1 MEELEGKG
9 KTEPTRQEYI
19 QMAFEQGFV
28 NKGKAERISY
38 DDIPTALE
46 EELESNEKA
55 DRTPEEYM
63 QMVLDLARR
72 GEGKVSPN
80 PMVGCVV
87 VKEGRVIATGY
98 HESYG
103 GYHAE
108 RNALL
113 NCTENVAGAE
123 LYVNLEPCCHYGKTP
138 PCTDIILEKKIKKV
152 YVGCLDSNPKVAG
165 KGVKILREHGVEVE
179 TGILEQQCRELNEIF
194 FHYMEQRMPFVAM
207 KYAMTLDGKIA
218 CETGD
223 SKWVTEAETR
233 GYVQRLRNC
242 YRGIMAGIGTVLA
255 DDPML
260 DCRLKGGRNPVRII
274 CDARLR
280 IPRDSKIVA
289 TAKEIETIIVWNY
302 HAAAEFYS
310 DGWAVEHLQEER
322 QQRNTKEAQGREH
335 MAPQKIP
342 DRLTETMVYL
352 EKKGITLLE
361 NPLKSGT
368 DVPQLDLQVLFGQ
381 LAARGIDSILLEG
394 GGTLNASALRENLV
408 QRVYAFIAPKL
419 VAGANAKTPVEG
431 EGISY
436 MKDAI
441 KLKHIQVSLFG
452 VDICVSG
459 RVGEERVCL
468 PES

>member
-1 MEELEGKG
+1 MLF
-9 KTEPTRQEYI
+9 R
-19 QMAFEQGFV
+19 
-28 NKGKAERISY
+28 
-38 DDIPTALE
+38 
-46 EELESNEKA
+46 
-55 DRTPEEYM
+55 
-63 QMVLDLARR
+63 
-72 GEGKVSPN
+72 SPN

-98 HESYG
+98 HEAYG

-113 NCTENVAGAE
+113 HCTEDPTGAE

-138 PCTDIILEKKIKKV
+138 PCTEIILEKKIKKV

-165 KGVKILREHGVEVE
+165 KGIEILREHGVSVE
-179 TGILEQQCRELNEIF
+179 TGILEQECRALNEVF
-194 FHYMEQRMPFVAM
+194 FHYMEQKMPFVAM

-233 GYVQRLRNC
+233 GYVQRLRNR

-260 DCRLKGGRNPVRII
+260 NCRLKGGRNPVRII

-280 IPRDSKIVA
+280 IPWDSQIVA

-302 HAAAEFYS
+302 RAAEQFYS
-310 DGWAVEHLQEER
+310 MDKDAEHPKDEKQRQEH
-322 QQRNTKEAQGREH
+322 TKETQRRDHKAYQR
-335 MAPQKIP
+335 IP

-352 EKKGITLLE
+352 ESKGITLLE

-368 DVPQLDLQVLFGQ
+368 TVPQLDLKVLFAQ

-436 MKDAI
+436 MKDAV
-441 KLKHIQVSLFG
+441 KLEHIQVSLFG

-459 RVGEERVCL
+459 RVGEENTCL

>member
-1 MEELEGKG
+1 MG
-9 KTEPTRQEYI
+9 
-19 QMAFEQGFV
+19 
-28 NKGKAERISY
+28 
-38 DDIPTALE
+38 
-46 EELESNEKA
+46 ELESKEKTE
-55 DRTPEEYM
+55 RTPEDYM
-63 QMVLDLARR
+63 RMVLELARR

-98 HESYG
+98 HEAYG

-113 NCTENVAGAE
+113 HCTEDPTGAE

-138 PCTDIILEKKIKKV
+138 PCTEIILEKKIKKV

-165 KGVKILREHGVEVE
+165 KGIEILREHGVSVE
-179 TGILEQQCRELNEIF
+179 TGILEQECRALNEVF
-194 FHYMEQRMPFVAM
+194 FHYMEQKMPFVAM

-233 GYVQRLRNC
+233 GYVQRLRNR

-260 DCRLKGGRNPVRII
+260 NCRLKGGRNPVRII

-280 IPRDSKIVA
+280 IPWDSQIVA

-302 HAAAEFYS
+302 RAAEQFYS
-310 DGWAVEHLQEER
+310 MDKDAEHPKEEKQRQEH
-322 QQRNTKEAQGREH
+322 TKETQRRDHKAYQR
-335 MAPQKIP
+335 IP

-352 EKKGITLLE
+352 ESKGITLLE

-368 DVPQLDLQVLFGQ
+368 TVPQLDLKVLFAQ

-436 MKDAI
+436 MKDAV
-441 KLKHIQVSLFG
+441 KLEHIQVSLFG

-459 RVGEERVCL
+459 RVGEENTCL

>member
-1 MEELEGKG
+1 MG
-9 KTEPTRQEYI
+9 
-19 QMAFEQGFV
+19 
-28 NKGKAERISY
+28 
-38 DDIPTALE
+38 
-46 EELESNEKA
+46 ELESKEKTE
-55 DRTPEEYM
+55 RTPEDYM
-63 QMVLDLARR
+63 QMVLELARR

-98 HESYG
+98 HEAYG

-113 NCTENVAGAE
+113 HCTEDPTGAE

-138 PCTDIILEKKIKKV
+138 PCTEIILEKKIKKV

-165 KGVKILREHGVEVE
+165 KGIEILREHGVSVE
-179 TGILEQQCRELNEIF
+179 TGILEQECRALNEVF
-194 FHYMEQRMPFVAM
+194 FHYMEQKMPFVAM

-233 GYVQRLRNC
+233 GYVQRLRNR
-242 YRGIMAGIGTVLA
+242 YRGTMAGIGTVLA

-260 DCRLKGGRNPVRII
+260 NCRLKGGRNPVRII

-280 IPRDSKIVA
+280 IPWDSQIVA

-302 HAAAEFYS
+302 RAAEQFYS
-310 DGWAVEHLQEER
+310 MDKDAEHPKDEKQRQEH
-322 QQRNTKEAQGREH
+322 TKETQRRDHKAYQR
-335 MAPQKIP
+335 IP

-352 EKKGITLLE
+352 ESKGITLLE

-368 DVPQLDLQVLFGQ
+368 TVPQLDLKVLFAQ

-394 GGTLNASALRENLV
+394 GGTLNASALRQNLV

-436 MKDAI
+436 MKDAV
-441 KLKHIQVSLFG
+441 KLEHIQVSLFG

-459 RVGEERVCL
+459 RVGEENTCL

>member
-1 MEELEGKG
+1 MG
-9 KTEPTRQEYI
+9 
-19 QMAFEQGFV
+19 
-28 NKGKAERISY
+28 
-38 DDIPTALE
+38 
-46 EELESNEKA
+46 ELESKEKTE
-55 DRTPEEYM
+55 RTPGDYM
-63 QMVLDLARR
+63 QMVLELARR

-98 HESYG
+98 HEAYG

-113 NCTENVAGAE
+113 HCTEDPTGAE

-138 PCTDIILEKKIKKV
+138 PCTEIILEKKIKKV

-165 KGVKILREHGVEVE
+165 KGIEILREHGVSVE
-179 TGILEQQCRELNEIF
+179 TGILEQECRALNEVF
-194 FHYMEQRMPFVAM
+194 FHYMEQKMPFVAM

-233 GYVQRLRNC
+233 GYVQRLRNR

-260 DCRLKGGRNPVRII
+260 NCRLKGGRNPVRII

-280 IPRDSKIVA
+280 IPWDSQIVA

-302 HAAAEFYS
+302 WAAEQFYS
-310 DGWAVEHLQEER
+310 MDKDAEHPKDEKQRQEH
-322 QQRNTKEAQGREH
+322 TKETQRRDHKAYQR
-335 MAPQKIP
+335 IP

-352 EKKGITLLE
+352 ESKGITLLE

-368 DVPQLDLQVLFGQ
+368 TVPQLDLKVLFAQ

-436 MKDAI
+436 MKDAV
-441 KLKHIQVSLFG
+441 KLEHIQVSLFG

-459 RVGEERVCL
+459 RVGEENTCL

>member
-1 MEELEGKG
+1 MG
-9 KTEPTRQEYI
+9 
-19 QMAFEQGFV
+19 
-28 NKGKAERISY
+28 
-38 DDIPTALE
+38 
-46 EELESNEKA
+46 ELESKEKTE
-55 DRTPEEYM
+55 RTPEDYM
-63 QMVLDLARR
+63 QMVLELARR

-98 HESYG
+98 HEAYG

-113 NCTENVAGAE
+113 HCTEDPTGAE

-138 PCTDIILEKKIKKV
+138 PCTEIILEKKIKKV

-165 KGVKILREHGVEVE
+165 KGIEILREHGVSVE
-179 TGILEQQCRELNEIF
+179 TGILEQECRALNEVF
-194 FHYMEQRMPFVAM
+194 FHYMEQKMPFVAM

-233 GYVQRLRNC
+233 GYVQRLRNR

-260 DCRLKGGRNPVRII
+260 NCRLKGGRNPVRII

-280 IPRDSKIVA
+280 IPWDSQIVA

-302 HAAAEFYS
+302 RAAEQFYS
-310 DGWAVEHLQEER
+310 MDKDAEHPKEEKQRQEH
-322 QQRNTKEAQGREH
+322 TKETQRRDHKAYQR
-335 MAPQKIP
+335 IP

-352 EKKGITLLE
+352 ESKGITLLE

-368 DVPQLDLQVLFGQ
+368 TVPQLDLKVLFAQ

-394 GGTLNASALRENLV
+394 GGTLNASALRQNLV

-436 MKDAI
+436 MKDAV
-441 KLKHIQVSLFG
+441 KLEHIQVSLFG

-459 RVGEERVCL
+459 RVGEENTCL

>member
-1 MEELEGKG
+1 MG
-9 KTEPTRQEYI
+9 
-19 QMAFEQGFV
+19 
-28 NKGKAERISY
+28 
-38 DDIPTALE
+38 
-46 EELESNEKA
+46 ELESKEKTE
-55 DRTPEEYM
+55 RTPEDYM
-63 QMVLDLARR
+63 QMVLELARR

-98 HESYG
+98 HEAYG

-113 NCTENVAGAE
+113 HCTEDPTGAE

-138 PCTDIILEKKIKKV
+138 PCTEIILEKKIKKV

-165 KGVKILREHGVEVE
+165 KGIEILREHGVSVE
-179 TGILEQQCRELNEIF
+179 TGILEQECRALNEVF
-194 FHYMEQRMPFVAM
+194 FHYMEQKMPFVAM

-233 GYVQRLRNC
+233 GYVQRLRNR

-260 DCRLKGGRNPVRII
+260 NCRLKGGRNPVRII

-280 IPRDSKIVA
+280 IPWDSQIVA

-302 HAAAEFYS
+302 RAAEQFYS
-310 DGWAVEHLQEER
+310 MDKDAEHPKEEKQRQEH
-322 QQRNTKEAQGREH
+322 TKETQRRDHKAYQR
-335 MAPQKIP
+335 IP

-352 EKKGITLLE
+352 ESKGITLLE

-368 DVPQLDLQVLFGQ
+368 TVPQLDLKVLFAQ

-436 MKDAI
+436 MKDAV
-441 KLKHIQVSLFG
+441 KLEHIQVSLFG

-459 RVGEERVCL
+459 RVGEENTCL

>member
-1 MEELEGKG
+1 MG
-9 KTEPTRQEYI
+9 
-19 QMAFEQGFV
+19 
-28 NKGKAERISY
+28 
-38 DDIPTALE
+38 
-46 EELESNEKA
+46 ELESKEKTE
-55 DRTPEEYM
+55 RTPEDYM
-63 QMVLDLARR
+63 QMVLELARR

-98 HESYG
+98 HEAYG

-113 NCTENVAGAE
+113 HCTEDPTGAE

-138 PCTDIILEKKIKKV
+138 PSTEIILEKKIKKV

-165 KGVKILREHGVEVE
+165 KGIEILREHGVSVE
-179 TGILEQQCRELNEIF
+179 TGILEQECRALNEVF
-194 FHYMEQRMPFVAM
+194 FHYMEQKMPFVAM

-233 GYVQRLRNC
+233 GYVQRLRNR

-260 DCRLKGGRNPVRII
+260 NCRLKGGRNPVRII

-280 IPRDSKIVA
+280 IPWDSQIVA

-302 HAAAEFYS
+302 RAAEQFYS
-310 DGWAVEHLQEER
+310 MDKDAEHPKDEKQRQEH
-322 QQRNTKEAQGREH
+322 TKETQRRDHKAYQR
-335 MAPQKIP
+335 IP

-352 EKKGITLLE
+352 ESKGITLLE

-368 DVPQLDLQVLFGQ
+368 TVPQLDLKVLFAQ

-436 MKDAI
+436 MKDAV
-441 KLKHIQVSLFG
+441 KLEHIQVSLFG

-459 RVGEERVCL
+459 RVGEENTCL

>member
-1 MEELEGKG
+1 MG
-9 KTEPTRQEYI
+9 
-19 QMAFEQGFV
+19 
-28 NKGKAERISY
+28 
-38 DDIPTALE
+38 
-46 EELESNEKA
+46 ELESKEKTE
-55 DRTPEEYM
+55 RTPEDYM
-63 QMVLDLARR
+63 QMVLELARR

-98 HESYG
+98 HEAYG

-113 NCTENVAGAE
+113 HCTEDPTGAE

-138 PCTDIILEKKIKKV
+138 PCTEIILEKKIKKV

-165 KGVKILREHGVEVE
+165 KGIEILREHGVSVE
-179 TGILEQQCRELNEIF
+179 TGILEQECRALNEVF
-194 FHYMEQRMPFVAM
+194 FHYMEQKMPFVAM
-207 KYAMTLDGKIA
+207 KYAMTSDGKIA

-233 GYVQRLRNC
+233 GYVQRLRNR

-260 DCRLKGGRNPVRII
+260 NCRLKGGRNPVRII

-280 IPRDSKIVA
+280 IPWDSQIVA

-302 HAAAEFYS
+302 RAAEQFYS
-310 DGWAVEHLQEER
+310 MDKDAEHPKDEKQRQEH
-322 QQRNTKEAQGREH
+322 TKETQRRDHKAYQR
-335 MAPQKIP
+335 IP

-352 EKKGITLLE
+352 ESKGITLLE

-368 DVPQLDLQVLFGQ
+368 TVPQLDLKVLFAQ

-436 MKDAI
+436 MKDAV
-441 KLKHIQVSLFG
+441 KLEHIQVSLFG

-459 RVGEERVCL
+459 RVGEENTCL